1 MRKLIWT
8 LLSNPCQHSLS
19 ALNNLLH
26 VFLLWTI
33 ILDCYKKEHTWAIL
47 AMTAAVRSLSP
58 TCWGETLFL
67 AKFIIGNDFVRWLSK
82 SCVRGAFAKGF
93 LQLYFYIFSATDII
107 WLSALCPWY
116 VLFICL
122 SCCQLE
128 WKDFDVYLKYKY
140 TWLACLPEP
149 PALPLVVRPAENEYY
164 FREELITTIFSK
176 II

>member
-1 MRKLIWT
+1 MDWLSKSCIRVAFNKLRWNC
-8 LLSNPCQHSLS
+8 LFGKAYCWKWLWVDWLSKSCFWVAFKRWRWNC
-19 ALNNLLH
+19 
-26 VFLLWTI
+26 
-33 ILDCYKKEHTWAIL
+33 
-47 AMTAAVRSLSP
+47 
-58 TCWGETLFL
+58 FL
-67 AKFIIGNDFVRWLSK
+67 AKFIVGNDFVRWLSK

-116 VLFICL
+116 VLFIWW

-164 FREELITTIFSK
+164 FRKELITTIFSK